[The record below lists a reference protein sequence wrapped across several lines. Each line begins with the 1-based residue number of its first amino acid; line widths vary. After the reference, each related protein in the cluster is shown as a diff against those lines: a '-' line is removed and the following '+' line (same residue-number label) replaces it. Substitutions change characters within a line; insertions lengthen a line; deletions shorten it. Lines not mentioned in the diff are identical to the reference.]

1 MSRTK
6 TEKLSHEELLKF
18 EHEYA
23 EKGIKLVCGVDE
35 AGRGPLAGPVV
46 AACVVFD
53 TACEYPDANDS
64 KKLSEKQREKL
75 YDKILSSCK
84 AYGIGMSNNNVID
97 DINILQA
104 TYRAMREAVAN
115 AEKMLGEQIP
125 VALVDHVHIPE
136 LPDRIEQCS
145 ITHGDALS
153 VSIGAASI
161 IAKVTRDRLMIKYA
175 EEYPGYG
182 FEKHKGYG
190 TKLHYSAI
198 EEQGMTPI
206 HRRSFLKNIKTGS

>member
-1 MSRTK
+1 MS
-6 TEKLSHEELLKF
+6 KLVPAKLDHAELLRF
-18 EHEYA
+18 EKEYNG
-23 EKGIKLVCGVDE
+23 KGFQFVCGVDE

-53 TACEYPDANDS
+53 TNEAYPDANDS
-64 KKLSEKQREKL
+64 KKLTEKQREKL
-75 YDKILSSCK
+75 YDIIISSCK
-84 AYGIGMSNNNVID
+84 AYGIGIVDNNDID

-104 TYRAMREAVAN
+104 TYKAMRTAVLN
-115 AEKMLGEQIP
+115 AEDMLGKPIEA
-125 VALVDHVHIPE
+125 ALVDHVHIPD
-136 LPDRIEQCS
+136 LPLHIEQCS

-161 IAKVTRDRLMIKYA
+161 IAKVTRDRLMVKLS

-190 TKLHYSAI
+190 TKAHYEAI
-198 EEQGMTPI
+198 KNQGISPI
-206 HRRSFLKNIKTGS
+206 HRRSFLRKIIENS